1 MSTET
6 QNPTPEAPK
15 VETTSNQS
23 QTSEAPKAEAQ
34 VAWEKERSSL
44 IDQLKG
50 VQGQLAS
57 VLKERDTFASSLKE
71 LEPKAKEA
79 DQLRLKVEDFVRR
92 DRETAIISKVRAQ
105 IPHAGDL
112 ELRGVL
118 GALHESGKLDRFS
131 EDAEGTSKKALEA
144 IKLEAP
150 NLLRAPMGPGGSAA
164 APSQPQ
170 GNRNSSKHPIWGG

>member
-1 MSTET
+1 MTVET
-6 QNPTPEAPK
+6 QNPAPEAPK
-15 VETTSNQS
+15 AETSNQS
-23 QTSEAPKAEAQ
+23 QSQAPAPQDDRA
-34 VAWEKERSSL
+34 VAWERERASL
-44 IDQLKG
+44 IDQVKSA
-50 VQGQLAS
+50 QGQLAS

-79 DQLRLKVEDFVRR
+79 DQLRLKVEDYVRR
-92 DRETAIISKVRAQ
+92 DREMAIISRVRAQ

-118 GALHESGKLDRFS
+118 GALHESGKLDRYS
-131 EDAEGTSKKALEA
+131 EDSENTAKKALEM
-144 IKLEAP
+144 IKSEAP

-170 GNRNSSKHPIWGG
+170 GNRNSSRHPIWGG